1 MATHFYRFFGVM
13 PAYVEAAGCLGAKLL
28 TYYSGDATK
37 GVPSTHCAVIV
48 LFEPATGVPLV
59 VSDE

>member
-13 PAYVEAAGCLGAKLL
+13 PAYVEDAGCLGAKLL
-28 TYYSGDATK
+28 SYY
-37 GVPSTHCAVIV
+37 THCAVIV

-59 VSDE
+59 VSDQ